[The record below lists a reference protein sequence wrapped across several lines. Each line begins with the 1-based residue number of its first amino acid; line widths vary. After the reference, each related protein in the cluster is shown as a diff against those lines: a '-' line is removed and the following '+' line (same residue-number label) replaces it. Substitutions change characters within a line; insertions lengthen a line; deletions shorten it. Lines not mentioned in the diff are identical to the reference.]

1 MRILFCN
8 KYNYAFS
15 GTEVYLFEAMEL
27 LRSKGHEVALFS
39 MADPRGSPTP
49 YDRHFVPHIDFK
61 KHDFKKHDFKKQ
73 GGWLHKAG
81 LAGRAIYSLEA
92 RRRIRGMIA
101 EFRPDVAHV
110 RNIYHHLSPSILW
123 ELKVQKVPVVY
134 HLNDFKV
141 LCASYN
147 LVLRG
152 EACEA
157 CKGGEFWHALKEKCY
172 PGWGARM
179 TLVAEAYF
187 HKWLGT
193 YRKCVDC
200 FLAPSQFVRD
210 KFVEHGWDP
219 SAFEVLPHFQ
229 PAKAMAERRA
239 EDAPLLYF
247 GRLSAE
253 KGVDDLLHAMQR
265 LPNLRLIVA
274 GDGPERGGLER
285 LAGELRLANV
295 EFAGHMGGAELER
308 TIASSRFTVLPSHAY
323 ETLGKTILESY
334 AEARAVV
341 ATDLGSRRELVHPGR
356 TGLLYR
362 TGDVEQLASAIRF
375 LSSQPELAD
384 KMGRA
389 GREQLRDRYTPEAH
403 YEALIG
409 LYERVVDRKKRSE
422 GAPRSQRTGGTLVA
436 ATARGGMP
444 RADRG
449 SFVPLQRLVVA
460 PAWFDPVNSPPPAE
474 FQKRMLR
481 VAFIGGRGV
490 VSKYSGIE
498 TYYEEI
504 GKRLTG
510 MGHEVTAYCRS
521 YFTPPGQQHN
531 GVRVVRLPTIR
542 SKHLE
547 TLVHTFLSTLHV
559 LTQPCDVVHYHAL
572 GPALFSFI
580 PRLAGKKTMVTV
592 QGLDW
597 QRKKWGRIAAAV
609 LRLGER
615 GAVSLPSHTMVVSQA
630 LQKHYRGR
638 YGAETSYVPNGGLLR
653 ERRMPDKIFDWDL
666 EPGKYILFLGRFSP
680 EKGCHLLVEAYEK
693 LDTDVKLVMA
703 GGSSYCDDY
712 SRRLQAHAGERI
724 KMLDWVSG
732 EALDE
737 LLTNAMVFVLPS
749 DLEGLSL
756 ALLDAMGAGICVL
769 SSDVAENREAV
780 DDAGFTF
787 RRGDAADLADRL
799 RFLIA
804 NPAVREAAG
813 QAAKRRIREHYQW
826 AQIAAEIERV
836 YFEMMGWELAGIP
849 ARKPIGRVAAA
860 AAAGQRKA
868 G

>member
-49 YDRHFVPHIDFK
+49 YDHHFVPRVDFK
-61 KHDFKKHDFKKQ
+61 Q
-73 GGWLHKAG
+73 QTGWFRKVG
-81 LAGRAIYSLEA
+81 LAGRAIYSIEA
-92 RRRIRGMIA
+92 RRRLRGMIA

-123 ELKVQKVPVVY
+123 EFKAQKVPVVY

-157 CKGGEFWHALKEKCY
+157 CKGGEFWHAMKEKCY

-179 TLVAEAYF
+179 TLVAEAYI

-219 SAFEVLPHFQ
+219 GAFEVLPHFQ
-229 PAKAMAERRA
+229 PVKAVAERRA

-253 KGVDDLLHAMQR
+253 KGVDDLLKAMQR

-274 GDGPERGGLER
+274 GDGPERGRLER
-285 LAGELRLANV
+285 LAGELGLANV
-295 EFAGHMGGAELER
+295 EFAGQLRGAELEQA
-308 TIASSRFTVLPSHAY
+308 IAGSRFTVLPSHAY

-341 ATDLGSRRELVHPGR
+341 ATDLGSRRELVHAGK

-362 TGDVEQLASAIRF
+362 VGDVEQLASAIRF

-389 GREQLRDRYTPEAH
+389 GQEQVRDRYTPEAH

-409 LYERVVDRKKRSE
+409 LYERVVDGKKKSAGTPKSRITRRTLA
-422 GAPRSQRTGGTLVA
+422 APTG
-436 ATARGGMP
+436 RWGMP
-444 RADRG
+444 RGGRG
-449 SFVPLQRLVVA
+449 GFVPLQRVVLG
-460 PAWFDPVNSPPPAE
+460 PAWVDPVGHPTAE
-474 FQKRMLR
+474 FQKRKLR

-510 MGHEVTAYCRS
+510 MGHQVTAYCRT
-521 YFTPPGQQHN
+521 YFTPPGTHHN
-531 GVRVVRLPTIR
+531 GMRVVRLPTIR

-547 TLVHTFLSTLHV
+547 TLVHTLLSTLHV
-559 LTQPCDVVHYHAL
+559 LTQRCDVVHYHAL

-580 PRLAGKKTMVTV
+580 PRMVGKKTVVTV

-597 QRKKWGRIAAAV
+597 QRAKWGWIAAAV

-615 GAVSLPSHTMVVSQA
+615 AAVSLPSRTMVVSQT
-630 LQKHYRGR
+630 LQNDYRGR
-638 YGAETSYVPNGGLLR
+638 YGAEASYVPNGGLVR
-653 ERRMPDKIFDWDL
+653 EWRVPDKIFDWGL
-666 EPGKYILFLGRFSP
+666 EPGRYILFLGRFSP

-703 GGSSYCDDY
+703 GASSYCDDY
-712 SRRLQAHAGERI
+712 SRELRTHAGERI

-737 LLTNAMVFVLPS
+737 LVTNAMLFVLPS

-756 ALLDAMGAGICVL
+756 ALLDAMGAGLCVL

-787 RRGDAADLADRL
+787 RRGDVGDLADRL

-826 AQIAAEIERV
+826 AQITAEIERV
-836 YFEMMGWELAGIP
+836 YFEMMGWELAEAP
-849 ARKPIGRVAAA
+849 VRKPIVRAAAAA
-860 AAAGQRKA
+860 AAAGQRRA

>member
-27 LRSKGHEVALFS
+27 MRSRGHEVALFS

-49 YDRHFVPHIDFK
+49 YDHHFMPHADFK
-61 KHDFKKHDFKKQ
+61 EG
-73 GGWLHKAG
+73 GGWFRRFE
-81 LAGRAIYSLEA
+81 LAGRAIYSCEA
-92 RRRIRGMIA
+92 RRRIRAMIA
-101 EFRPDVAHV
+101 EFRPEVAHV

-123 ELKVQKVPVVY
+123 ELKAQKIPVVY

-141 LCASYN
+141 LCPSYN

-157 CKGGEFWHALKEKCY
+157 CRGGEFWHALQEKCY

-179 TLVAEAYF
+179 MLVAEAYV

-210 KFVEHGWDP
+210 KFVEHGWD
-219 SAFEVLPHFQ
+219 AAKFEVLPHFQ
-229 PAKAMAERRA
+229 PVKAVAERSA

-247 GRLSAE
+247 GRLSPE
-253 KGVDDLLHAMQR
+253 KGVDDLLHAMRR

-274 GDGPERGGLER
+274 GDGPERGRLEQ
-285 LAGELRLANV
+285 LAAELGLANV
-295 EFAGHMGGAELER
+295 EFAGHMRGAELER
-308 TIASSRFTVLPSHAY
+308 AIADSRFTVLPSHAY

-334 AEARAVV
+334 AEARAVI
-341 ATDLGSRRELVHPGR
+341 ATDLGSRRELVQAGK
-356 TGLLYR
+356 TGLLYK
-362 TGDVEQLASAIRF
+362 TGDVEELASAIRF
-375 LSSQPELAD
+375 LSSEPELAD

-389 GREQLRDRYTPEAH
+389 GREQVRKRYTPKAH
-403 YEALIG
+403 YEALVG
-409 LYERVVDRKKRSE
+409 LYERLADGRMQSAAAAKHKKTRST
-422 GAPRSQRTGGTLVA
+422 ALVTT
-436 ATARGGMP
+436 TAREGMP
-444 RADRG
+444 RVVRG
-449 SFVPLQRLVVA
+449 GFVPLQRLVFT
-460 PAWFDPVNSPPPAE
+460 PALPDPLDVPPAA
-474 FQKRMLR
+474 FQKKMLR
-481 VAFIGGRGV
+481 IAFIGGRGL

-504 GKRLTG
+504 GKQLTG
-510 MGHEVTAYCRS
+510 MGHQVTAYCRT
-521 YFTPPGQQHN
+521 YFTPPGKQHN
-531 GVRVVRLPTIR
+531 GIQVVRLPTIR

-559 LTQPCDVVHYHAL
+559 LVQPCDVVHYHAL

-580 PRLAGKKTMVTV
+580 PRCAGKKTVVTV

-597 QRKKWGRIAAAV
+597 QRKKWGRIASAV

-615 GAVSLPSHTMVVSQA
+615 AAVSLPSHTMVVSQV
-630 LQKHYRGR
+630 LQKHYRGG
-638 YGAETSYVPNGGLLR
+638 YGEKTSYVPNGGVLR
-653 ERRMPDKIFDWDL
+653 EWRVPDKIFDWGL
-666 EPGKYILFLGRFSP
+666 ESGRYILFLGRFSP
-680 EKGCHLLVEAYEK
+680 EKGCHLLLEAYEK
-693 LDTDVKLVMA
+693 LNTDVKLVMA
-703 GGSSYCDDY
+703 GGASYCDDY
-712 SRRLQAHAGERI
+712 SRQLRSHAGERI
-724 KMLDWVSG
+724 KILNWVSG
-732 EALDE
+732 EVLDE

-749 DLEGLSL
+749 DMEGLSL
-756 ALLDAMGAGICVL
+756 ALLDAMGAELCVL

-780 DDAGFTF
+780 DDTGFTF

-826 AQIAAEIERV
+826 PKIAAEVERV
-836 YFEMMGWELAGIP
+836 YFETIGWDPAAMPPKRASVRVLAPSP
-849 ARKPIGRVAAA
+849 AAERN
-860 AAAGQRKA
+860 AG
-868 G
+868 

>member
-1 MRILFCN
+1 MRILYCN
-8 KYNYAFS
+8 KYNYPFS
-15 GTEVYLFEAMEL
+15 GTEVYVFEAMEL
-27 LRSKGHEVALFS
+27 MRSKGHDVALFS
-39 MADPRGSPTP
+39 MTDSRGQPTP
-49 YDRHFVPHIDFK
+49 YDHHFMPHT
-61 KHDFKKHDFKKQ
+61 DFKKQ
-73 GGWLHKAG
+73 SGWFHKVG
-81 LAGRAIYSLEA
+81 LAGRAIYSREA
-92 RRRIRGMIA
+92 RRRIRAMIA

-123 ELKVQKVPVVY
+123 ELKAQKVPVVY

-172 PGWGARM
+172 PGWSARM
-179 TLVAEAYF
+179 TLVAEAYV

-219 SAFEVLPHFQ
+219 AKFEVLPHFQ
-229 PAKAMAERRA
+229 PVKGVAERSA
-239 EDAPLLYF
+239 ENAPLLYF
-247 GRLSAE
+247 GRLSPE
-253 KGVDDLLHAMQR
+253 KGVADLLHAMQR

-274 GDGPERGGLER
+274 GDGPERGRLEE
-285 LAGELRLANV
+285 LATELGLANV
-295 EFAGHMGGAELER
+295 EFSGHMRGAELDR
-308 TIASSRFTVLPSHAY
+308 AIANSRFTVLPSHAY

-341 ATDLGSRRELVHPGR
+341 ATDLGSRRELVHAGT

-362 TGDVEQLASAIRF
+362 AGDVDQLAEAIQF
-375 LSSQPELAD
+375 LCSQPGLAE

-389 GREQLRDRYTPEAH
+389 GRERVRQRYTPETH

-409 LYERVVDRKKRSE
+409 LYERLADGKRQSS
-422 GAPRSQRTGGTLVA
+422 GASKQGKTRRMALTVSA
-436 ATARGGMP
+436 AQTGMP
-444 RADRG
+444 RAGRG
-449 SFVPLQRLVVA
+449 GFVPLQRLAFA
-460 PAWFDPVNSPPPAE
+460 PALQGPVDAASSVL
-474 FQKRMLR
+474 QKRMLR

-498 TYYEEI
+498 AYYEEV
-504 GKRLTG
+504 GERLTG
-510 MGHEVTAYCRS
+510 MGHQVTAYCRT
-521 YFTPPGQQHN
+521 YFTPPGKQHN
-531 GVRVVRLPTIR
+531 GMQVVRLPTIR

-559 LTQPCDVVHYHAL
+559 LVQPCDVVHYHAL

-580 PRLAGKKTMVTV
+580 PRLAGKKTVVTV

-597 QRKKWGRIAAAV
+597 QRKKWGRIASAV

-615 GAVSLPSHTMVVSQA
+615 AAVSLPTRTMVVSRA
-630 LQKHYRGR
+630 LQKHYRVG
-638 YGAETSYVPNGGLLR
+638 YGVETSYVPNGGVLR
-653 ERRMPDKIFDWDL
+653 ERRLPDKILDWGL

-693 LDTDVKLVMA
+693 LDTDIKLVMA
-703 GGSSYCDDY
+703 GASSYCDDY
-712 SRRLQAHAGERI
+712 SRRLLTHAGERI

-756 ALLDAMGAGICVL
+756 ALLDAMGAGLCVL

-780 DDAGFTF
+780 DEAGFTF
-787 RRGDAADLADRL
+787 RRGDVADLADRL

-813 QAAKRRIREHYQW
+813 QAAKRRIRELYQW
-826 AQIAAEIERV
+826 PKIAAEIEQV
-836 YFEMMGWELAGIP
+836 YFEMMAWEPGALP
-849 ARKPIGRVAAA
+849 SRKPSGRALAPA
-860 AAAGQRKA
+860 PATQRRAG
-868 G
+868 

>member
-1 MRILFCN
+1 MRILYCN
-8 KYNYAFS
+8 KYNYPFS

-27 LRSKGHEVALFS
+27 MRSMGHQVALFS
-39 MADPRGSPTP
+39 MADSRGKPTP
-49 YDRHFVPHIDFK
+49 YDRHFIPHIDL
-61 KHDFKKHDFKKQ
+61 KKQ
-73 GGWLHKAG
+73 SGWFHQAR
-81 LAGRAIYSLEA
+81 LAAHVIYSCEA
-92 RRRIRGMIA
+92 RRRIRAIIA
-101 EFRPDVAHV
+101 EFRPDIAHM

-123 ELKVQKVPVVY
+123 ELKAQRVPVVY

-179 TLVAEAYF
+179 TLVAEAYV

-193 YRKCVDC
+193 YRRCVNC

-219 SAFEVLPHFQ
+219 GKFEVLPHFQ
-229 PAKAMAERRA
+229 RVKTVTERNP
-239 EDAPLLYF
+239 ENAPLLYF
-247 GRLSAE
+247 GRLSPE
-253 KGVDDLLHAMQR
+253 KGIGDLLHAMQR
-265 LPNLRLIVA
+265 LPDLRLIIA
-274 GDGPERGGLER
+274 GDGPERGRLQQLAATLE
-285 LAGELRLANV
+285 LANV
-295 EFAGHMGGAELER
+295 KFAGHLRGAELDR
-308 TIASSRFTVLPSHAY
+308 AIANSRFTVLPSHAY

-341 ATDLGSRRELVHPGR
+341 ATDLGSRRELVQAGK

-375 LSSQPELAD
+375 LSSQPELAE

-389 GREQLRDRYTPEAH
+389 GRERVRQRYTPEAH
-403 YEALIG
+403 YATLVI
-409 LYERVVDRKKRSE
+409 LYERLVDARGQSS
-422 GAPRSQRTGGTLVA
+422 GASGQETTQRTALTVSTSQVETLRVD
-436 ATARGGMP
+436 GDG
-444 RADRG
+444 
-449 SFVPLQRLVVA
+449 FVPLQRLTLA
-460 PAWFDPVNSPPPAE
+460 PTLPCPVDIPPAP

-510 MGHEVTAYCRS
+510 MGHHVTAYCRT
-521 YFTPPGQQHN
+521 YFTPPGKQHD
-531 GVRVVRLPTIR
+531 GVQVVRLPTVR

-559 LTQPCDVVHYHAL
+559 LVKPCDVVHYHAL

-580 PRLAGKKTMVTV
+580 PRLAGKKTVVTV
-592 QGLDW
+592 QGQDW
-597 QRKKWGRIAAAV
+597 QRKKWGCIASAV

-615 GAVSLPSHTMVVSQA
+615 ATVSLPTHTMVVSQA
-630 LQKHYRGR
+630 LQKHYRVG
-638 YGAETSYVPNGGLLR
+638 YGVETSYVPNGGVLR
-653 ERRMPDKIFDWDL
+653 ERRLPDKIFDWGL
-666 EPGKYILFLGRFSP
+666 EPGRYILFLGRFSP
-680 EKGCHLLVEAYEK
+680 EKGCHVLVEAYER
-693 LDTDVKLVMA
+693 LETDIKLVMA
-703 GGSSYCDDY
+703 GASSYCDDY
-712 SRRLQAHAGERI
+712 SRRLRTHAGDRV
-724 KMLDWVSG
+724 KMLGWISG
-732 EALDE
+732 AALDE

-756 ALLDAMGAGICVL
+756 ALLDAMGAGLCVL
-769 SSDVAENREAV
+769 SSDIAENREAV

-787 RRGDAADLADRL
+787 RRGDAADLEDRL

-826 AQIAAEIERV
+826 PQIAIEIERV
-836 YFEMMGWELAGIP
+836 YFEMMGWELAGTA
-849 ARKPIGRVAAA
+849 ARKPLGRAATA
-860 AAAGQRKA
+860 TPTAQRRT